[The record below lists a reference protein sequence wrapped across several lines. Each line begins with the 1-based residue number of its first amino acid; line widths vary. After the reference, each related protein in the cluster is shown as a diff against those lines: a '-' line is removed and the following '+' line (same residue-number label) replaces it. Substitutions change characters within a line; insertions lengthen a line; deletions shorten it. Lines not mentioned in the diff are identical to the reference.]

1 MCICARSLQ
10 PQMPLYSIYS
20 LALEQDQEQSIGL
33 QQAATTL
40 HTQTF
45 IQVHFT
51 EINCNMNSVLG
62 SSELT
67 CKKFNY

>member
-1 MCICARSLQ
+1 
-10 PQMPLYSIYS
+10 MPLYSIYS

-33 QQAATTL
+33 QQATTTL

-45 IQVHFT
+45 IQVNFT
-51 EINCNMNSVLG
+51 EISCNMNSVLG
-62 SSELT
+62 RSELA